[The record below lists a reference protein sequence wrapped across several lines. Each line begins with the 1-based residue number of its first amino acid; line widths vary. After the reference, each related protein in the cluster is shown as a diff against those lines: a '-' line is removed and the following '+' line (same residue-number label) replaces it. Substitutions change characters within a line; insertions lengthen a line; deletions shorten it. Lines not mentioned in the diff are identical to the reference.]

1 MKAADKR
8 DRDVCK
14 LYFSN
19 EFAESYVRFYT
30 AGELLDKKYG
40 EAGTPLAPPKKS
52 LQSRNYAR
60 IFVFIYILK
69 IK

>member
-40 EAGTPLAPPKKS
+40 EAGTPLETSQEIPAKQK
-52 LQSRNYAR
+52 LCEDFCVY
-60 IFVFIYILK
+60 IYFK
-69 IK
+69 D